1 MRANTR
7 YANGWNCKGND
18 NYFSEN
24 KIDVIK
30 YDDSIIE
37 GTMKKQERPKN
48 DKLKSS
54 PKTKSKIYQ
63 SKN

>member
-1 MRANTR
+1 MLMVRIVQETITI
-7 YANGWNCKGND
+7 
-18 NYFSEN
+18 FSEN

-48 DKLKSS
+48 NKLKSS
-54 PKTKSKIYQ
+54 PKTKSKIRH

>member
-1 MRANTR
+1 MQDMLMVRIVRETITI
-7 YANGWNCKGND
+7 
-18 NYFSEN
+18 FSEN

-30 YDDSIIE
+30 YDDLIIE

-48 DKLKSS
+48 NKLKSL
-54 PKTKSKIYQ
+54 PKTKSKIHH